1 MLELSV
7 AIHDC
12 KTLVSLGRLR
22 SELRE
27 SARKQG
33 WNSAFKMALKD
44 ELDAHEDRLTRETE
58 KQFDA
63 ETDASAIDQRM
74 RDERAA
80 LAQHPANSG

>member
-1 MLELSV
+1 
-7 AIHDC
+7 
-12 KTLVSLGRLR
+12 
-22 SELRE
+22 
-27 SARKQG
+27 
-33 WNSAFKMALKD
+33 MALKD